1 MFASNTMYERYTPEP
16 HNAGRDI
23 QSVVGILN
31 FISWSKFVNK
41 NQIGRI

>member
-31 FISWSKFVNK
+31 FIRDIKLY
-41 NQIGRI
+41 QLE